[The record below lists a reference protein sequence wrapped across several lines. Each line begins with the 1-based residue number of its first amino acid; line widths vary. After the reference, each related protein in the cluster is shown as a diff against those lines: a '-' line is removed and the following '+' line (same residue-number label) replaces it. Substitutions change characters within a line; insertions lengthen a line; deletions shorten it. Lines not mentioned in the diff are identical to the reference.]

1 MTLCHVKSPA
11 LRSFGRFDLR
21 IAFDELL
28 SDWRGLDVDVG
39 LGVALASAYHTT
51 GMTRIEGR
59 MRLHGYRQCD
69 RSGGTAE

>member
-1 MTLCHVKSPA
+1 MILCHVLSPA
-11 LRSFGRFDLR
+11 LRSFGQFDLG

-39 LGVALASAYHTT
+39 LRVALASAYPTT
-51 GMTRIEGR
+51 GMTETEGR